1 MAYDYPAVLVIHE
14 KHSNYYVHLDSEAT
28 LHKASLALLAT
39 RVKAKWYTLPERP
52 KAPGYTLAM
61 IDDMPASLQA
71 AARLVFKEYEREAK
85 YYASE
90 SQELTDIKKAIKDG
104 DGKTAW
110 MILLNRRGSEY
121 ERVEVC
127 RYEPAEGI

>member
-14 KHSNYYVHLDSEAT
+14 KHSNYYVHLESEAT

-52 KAPGYTLAM
+52 KAPGYTLAEV
-61 IDDMPASLQA
+61 DNMPAGLQA
-71 AARLVFKEYEREAK
+71 AARLVFKEYERDVK
-85 YYASE
+85 YYVSE
-90 SQELTDIKKAIKDG
+90 SQELTEIKKAIKDG

-110 MILLNRRGSEY
+110 MILLNRREGEY
-121 ERVEVC
+121 ERVDVC
-127 RYEPAEGI
+127 RYEKAEAI

>member
-1 MAYDYPAVLVIHE
+1 MAYDYHAVLVIHE

-28 LHKASLALLAT
+28 LHKAALALLAT
-39 RVKAKWYTLPERP
+39 RLKAKWYTLPERP

-61 IDDMPASLQA
+61 VDDMPASLQA
-71 AARLVFKEYEREAK
+71 AARQTFKIYEREVK
-85 YYASE
+85 EYVSASAE
-90 SQELTDIKKAIKDG
+90 VTEIKKAVKDR

-127 RYEPAEGI
+127 RYEKAEGI